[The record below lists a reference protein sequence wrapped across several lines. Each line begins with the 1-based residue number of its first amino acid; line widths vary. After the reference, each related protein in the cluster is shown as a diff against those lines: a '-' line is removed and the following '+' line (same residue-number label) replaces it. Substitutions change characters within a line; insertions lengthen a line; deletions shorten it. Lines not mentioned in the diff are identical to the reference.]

1 MGFIKAGIGALST
14 ELADSWKDF
23 FYCDSMGQNI
33 LMKKGQ
39 VRVGKKS
46 SNTKRD
52 ENIISDGSKVI
63 INDGQCLIVSENGK
77 IIDVVAE
84 PGEYIY
90 NTGTAPTVFEGGFKG
105 LKESLKRVG
114 QRFTYGG
121 QAANDQR
128 VYYINTK
135 EILDNKIGF
144 GDIPF
149 RDSEF
154 GFTIKIHGYGVYSY
168 KITDPVLFY
177 VNIAGN
183 ANKDITRADVDEQM
197 RAEVQQQMQPALGKI
212 AAKGIAYDQ
221 LTTYT
226 LDIAKEL
233 NAALTDSWVALR
245 GISVISVALASI
257 APDDDSAAKIAQFQE
272 SRVYTNPQMLGAR
285 LGTAQANAM
294 EDAAKNTSGAVN
306 AFMGMGMAQNM
317 GGANAAQLMQMGME
331 GAQNQNAQQ
340 APQNNAPAQNNAS
353 AQNSAPVQNNQSGAE
368 WTCAKCGAK
377 NTGKFCSE
385 CGAPKPQNMVCPNC
399 GYKVP
404 EGQNPPKFCPECGTP
419 FNQ

>member
-39 VRVGKKS
+39 VRVGSKS

-63 INDGQCLIVSENGK
+63 VSDGQCLLVSENGK

-90 NTGTAPTVFEGGFKG
+90 NTGTAPTIFEGGFKG

-128 VYYINTK
+128 VYYVNTK
-135 EILDNKIGF
+135 EIMDNKIGF

-154 GFTIKIHGYGVYSY
+154 GFTIKIRGYGVYSY

-183 ANKDITRADVDEQM
+183 ANKDITRAEVDEQM

-257 APDDDSAAKIAQFQE
+257 TPDEDSAAKIAQFQE

-294 EDAAKNTSGAVN
+294 EDAAKNTAGAAA
-306 AFMGMGMAQNM
+306 AFMGMGMAQNA
-317 GGANAAQLMQMGME
+317 GGANAAQFMQMGTNG
-331 GAQNQNAQQ
+331 GAQAQNAQS
-340 APQNNAPAQNNAS
+340 AAPAQNTQTA
-353 AQNSAPVQNNQSGAE
+353 GE
-368 WTCAKCGAK
+368 WTCPKCGAK
-377 NTGKFCSE
+377 NTGKFCTE
-385 CGAPKPQNMVCPNC
+385 CGAPKPSGTFCGNC

-404 EGQNPPKFCPECGTP
+404 DGQNPPKFCPECGAA
-419 FNQ
+419 FNK

>member
-1 MGFIKAGIGALST
+1 MGFIKAGIGALSS

-33 LMKKGQ
+33 LMRKGQ
-39 VRVGKKS
+39 VRVSKGS

-63 INDGQCLIVSENGK
+63 ISDGQCLIVSENGK

-105 LKESLKRVG
+105 LKDSLKRVG

-135 EILDNKIGF
+135 EIMDNKIGF

-154 GFTIKIHGYGVYSY
+154 GFTIQIRGYGVYSY

-183 ANKDITRADVDEQM
+183 ANKDITRAEVDEQM

-221 LTTYT
+221 LPSYT

-257 APDDDSAAKIAQFQE
+257 TPDEKSEEKIAQFQE

-285 LGTAQANAM
+285 IGTAQANAM
-294 EDAAKNTSGAVN
+294 ESAAKNTSGATN
-306 AFMGMGMAQNM
+306 AFMGMNMAQNA
-317 GGANAAQLMQMGME
+317 GGTSAAQLMQMGA
-331 GAQNQNAQQ
+331 GQNAQSGV
-340 APQNNAPAQNNAS
+340 NAGGAQQTAQNNVSQDA
-353 AQNSAPVQNNQSGAE
+353 
-368 WTCAKCGAK
+368 WTCPKCGTQ
-377 NTGKFCSE
+377 NTGKFCTE
-385 CGAPKPQNMVCPNC
+385 CGTPKPSGSICPNC
-399 GYKVP
+399 GYKAP
-404 EGQNPPKFCPECGTP
+404 DGQNPPKFCPECGAA
-419 FNQ
+419 FNK

>member
-39 VRVGKKS
+39 VRVGSKS

-63 INDGQCLIVSENGK
+63 VSDGQCLLVSENGK

-90 NTGTAPTVFEGGFKG
+90 NTGTAPTIFEGGFKG

-128 VYYINTK
+128 VYYVNTK
-135 EILDNKIGF
+135 EIMDNKIGF

-154 GFTIKIHGYGVYSY
+154 GFTIKIRGYGVYSY

-183 ANKDITRADVDEQM
+183 ANKDITRAEVDEQM

-257 APDDDSAAKIAQFQE
+257 TPDEDSAAKIAQFQE

-294 EDAAKNTSGAVN
+294 EDAAKNTAGAAA
-306 AFMGMGMAQNM
+306 AFMGMGMAQNA
-317 GGANAAQLMQMGME
+317 GGANAAQFMQMGMNE
-331 GAQNQNAQQ
+331 SAQ
-340 APQNNAPAQNNAS
+340 
-353 AQNSAPVQNNQSGAE
+353 AQNSQGAAPSQNTQAAGE
-368 WTCAKCGAK
+368 WTCPKCGAK
-377 NTGKFCSE
+377 NTGKFCTE
-385 CGAPKPQNMVCPNC
+385 CGAPKPSGTFCGNC

-404 EGQNPPKFCPECGTP
+404 DGQNPPKFCPECGAA
-419 FNQ
+419 FNK